1 MNVPLIFV
9 LTGIAIVSGLSLF
22 AVMRQGSSQI
32 TGNEDFEARWQ
43 QVDMAA
49 FMNLSDPLEERYLQ
63 RNLPAEEFRRI
74 QRQRVIV
81 MWEYLSRLSANTK
94 LMVQAGQIV
103 QHTTIGDAAV
113 AARQFVSSAMQTRMA
128 IFMAEASLVLKFV
141 FPATADPIH
150 ELVRKYDLLS
160 QRFAQTWTEHKLTVA
175 TSAAS

>member
-1 MNVPLIFV
+1 MNASLMFV
-9 LTGIAIVSGLSLF
+9 LTGVAIVSGLSLF
-22 AVMRQGSSQI
+22 AIMRQRTGQI
-32 TGNEDFEARWQ
+32 TGKEDFEARWQ

-63 RNLPAEEFRRI
+63 RNLPAAEFRRI

-103 QHTTIGDAAV
+103 QHTTVGDSAV
-113 AARQFVSSAMQTRMA
+113 RARQFVSSAMQTRMA
-128 IFMAEASLVLKFV
+128 IFMAEASLALKFV

-150 ELVRKYDLLS
+150 SLLRKYDSLS
-160 QRFAQTWTEHKLTVA
+160 ERFAQTWTEHKLAGA

>member
-9 LTGIAIVSGLSLF
+9 LTGVAIVSGLSFF
-22 AVMRQGSSQI
+22 AVMRQRAGQL
-32 TGNEDFEARWQ
+32 TGNQDFEARWQ

-49 FMNLSDPLEERYLQ
+49 FMNLSDPMEERFLQ
-63 RNLPAEEFRRI
+63 QNLPAAEFRRI

-81 MWEYLSRLSANTK
+81 MWEYLSRLSVNTK

-103 QHTTIGDAAV
+103 QHTTMGDAAV

-150 ELVRKYDLLS
+150 ELVRRYDLLS
-160 QRFAQTWTEHKLTVA
+160 QRFAQTWTEHKLA
-175 TSAAS
+175 GAISAAS